1 VLDDTTARLTLDD
14 TAARFIV
21 GALAGA
27 AVGLERQWAARTP
40 GRPARFGGLRTF
52 TLIGLVG
59 AVAGWLWTQGAA
71 VPASLLVA
79 AAGALVVAGYVAA
92 SRVDVDATT
101 EVAALVVLAAGVLAG
116 VDRLA
121 LAGGLA
127 AATTLLLAEKP
138 RLHGFVARI
147 DGEGFRAGVRF
158 AVLALVVL
166 PLVPEGPFGTWG
178 GGIRPR
184 SLWLLVL
191 VFAGLSFA
199 GYVAR
204 TAVSKRYGVA
214 ITGLLGGLLSS
225 TGVTLAFARAARAR
239 PEDGVPLAQGVLA
252 ACTVLVPRV
261 LAAVAVLAPALV
273 PTLARHLAAAFV
285 VGAIATLVG
294 LRSSVVE
301 EAESAPLRN
310 PLQLGTALQMAAMF
324 QVVLVALHEVRQRFG
339 GAGLRWSAVLLGLTD
354 VDALTASMA
363 TQAGDGLA
371 VDIAAAAIAIG
382 IVANTMLKL
391 GLAVAI
397 GRGRFRLLV
406 GAGLAAVA
414 AAILISLRAAGAL

>member
-1 VLDDTTARLTLDD
+1 MIDDVTVRLI
-14 TAARFIV
+14 A

-27 AVGLERQWAARTP
+27 AVGLERQWSAQAT
-40 GRPARFGGLRTF
+40 GRAARFGGLRTF

-59 AVAGWLWTQGAA
+59 AVAGWLWTLGAA
-71 VPASLLVA
+71 LPASLLIGA
-79 AAGALVVAGYVAA
+79 TAALVVAGYVAA

-101 EVAALVVLAAGVLAG
+101 EIAALVVLSASVLAG
-116 VDRLA
+116 LDRIA

-127 AATTLLLAEKP
+127 AATTLLLAEKS
-138 RLHGFVARI
+138 RLHAFVARI

-199 GYVAR
+199 GYIAR
-204 TAVSKRYGVA
+204 TAVSARYGSA
-214 ITGLLGGLLSS
+214 ITGLIGGLVSS
-225 TGVTLAFARAARAR
+225 TGVTLTFARASRDR

-261 LAAVAVLAPALV
+261 LAAVAILAPVLV
-273 PTLARHLAAAFV
+273 LPLTVTLGPAFL
-285 VGAIATLVG
+285 VGALAVAIG
-294 LRSSVVE
+294 LRR
-301 EAESAPLRN
+301 SASADGEPVKTAGSN
-310 PLQLGTALQMAAMF
+310 PLQLGAALQMAAIF
-324 QVVLVALHEVRQRFG
+324 QGVLIGLHEVQSRFG

-363 TQAGDGLA
+363 AQSREGLA
-371 VDIAAAAIAIG
+371 VEAAAAAIAIG
-382 IVANTMLKL
+382 VVSNTVLKAMI
-391 GLAVAI
+391 AVTV
-397 GRGRFRLLV
+397 GRGAFRWYV
-406 GAGLAAVA
+406 AGGLAAVA
-414 AAILISLRAAGAL
+414 AALVVTLRATHGL

>member
-1 VLDDTTARLTLDD
+1 
-14 TAARFIV
+14 
-21 GALAGA
+21 
-27 AVGLERQWAARTP
+27 
-40 GRPARFGGLRTF
+40 
-52 TLIGLVG
+52 
-59 AVAGWLWTQGAA
+59 
-71 VPASLLVA
+71 
-79 AAGALVVAGYVAA
+79 
-92 SRVDVDATT
+92 
-101 EVAALVVLAAGVLAG
+101 
-116 VDRLA
+116 
-121 LAGGLA
+121 
-127 AATTLLLAEKP
+127 
-138 RLHGFVARI
+138 
-147 DGEGFRAGVRF
+147 
-158 AVLALVVL
+158 
-166 PLVPEGPFGTWG
+166 
-178 GGIRPR
+178 
-184 SLWLLVL
+184 
-191 VFAGLSFA
+191 
-199 GYVAR
+199 
-204 TAVSKRYGVA
+204 
-214 ITGLLGGLLSS
+214 
-225 TGVTLAFARAARAR
+225 
-239 PEDGVPLAQGVLA
+239 
-252 ACTVLVPRV
+252 VLVPRV

>member
-1 VLDDTTARLTLDD
+1 MLEDTTVRLTLDDTTARL
-14 TAARFIV
+14 IV

-40 GRPARFGGLRTF
+40 GRSERFGGLRTF

-59 AVAGWLWTQGAA
+59 AVAGWLWAQGAA

-92 SRVDVDATT
+92 SRIDVDATT

-116 VDRLA
+116 LDRLA

-127 AATTLLLAEKP
+127 AATTLLLAEKS
-138 RLHGFVARI
+138 RLHGFVTRI

-184 SLWLLVL
+184 NLWLLVL

-225 TGVTLAFARAARAR
+225 TGVTLTFARAARAR
-239 PEDGVPLAQGVLA
+239 PEDGVALAQGVLA

-261 LAAVAVLAPALV
+261 LAAVAVLAPSLV
-273 PTLARHLAAAFV
+273 PALARHLAAAFV
-285 VGAIATLVG
+285 VGTLATLVG
-294 LRSSVVE
+294 LRTTAVD
-301 EAESAPLRN
+301 EAESAPIRN

-324 QVVLVALHEVRQRFG
+324 QVVLFALHEVRQRFG
-339 GAGLRWSAVLLGLTD
+339 GTGLRWSAVLLGLTD

-363 TQAGDGLA
+363 TQVGDGLA
-371 VDIAAAAIAIG
+371 LDVAASAIAIG
-382 IVANTMLKL
+382 IVANTVLKL

-397 GRGRFRLLV
+397 GRGRFRLIV
-406 GAGLAAVA
+406 GAGLAAIA
-414 AAILISLRAAGAL
+414 AAILVSLRAVGAL

>member
-1 VLDDTTARLTLDD
+1 
-14 TAARFIV
+14 
-21 GALAGA
+21 
-27 AVGLERQWAARTP
+27 
-40 GRPARFGGLRTF
+40 
-52 TLIGLVG
+52 
-59 AVAGWLWTQGAA
+59 
-71 VPASLLVA
+71 
-79 AAGALVVAGYVAA
+79 
-92 SRVDVDATT
+92 
-101 EVAALVVLAAGVLAG
+101 VAALVVLAAGVLAG